1 MKADKLDGGSEVKG
15 LTERQFDNAVG
26 RILDGDRS
34 GLRDIYE
41 EYGKMIFGTIM
52 SVVKSPHDAEDIT
65 SDFFIRLW
73 SIADTYVSGNGHR
86 RWLAAIARNMA
97 LDFLRRKSRETV
109 ADDDSCLD
117 ETPSDELL
125 EDSVTEKV
133 TVAAAVDTLEE
144 TEREII
150 NLKFISELT
159 FSEISKI
166 LKKPLGT
173 VTWKYRKAIEKL
185 RRCIPDERLI

>member
-1 MKADKLDGGSEVKG
+1 MKTDRRNGESEVNG
-15 LTERQFDNAVG
+15 LTEKQFDNAVE
-26 RILDGDRS
+26 RILDGNRS

-41 EYGKMIFGTIM
+41 EYGRMIFGTVM

-73 SIADTYVSGNGHR
+73 SIADTYVGGNGHR

-97 LDFLRRKSRETV
+97 IDHLRRKKRETV
-109 ADDDSCLD
+109 ADEDSCFE
-117 ETPSDELL
+117 ETPSDEHL
-125 EDSVTEKV
+125 EDSVTDRLTV
-133 TVAAAVDTLEE
+133 TAAVEALEE

-150 NLKFISELT
+150 NLKFISQLT

-173 VTWKYRKAIEKL
+173 VTWKYRKALEKL
-185 RRCIPDERLI
+185 RRCIPDEKLV

>member
-1 MKADKLDGGSEVKG
+1 MKTDSTVGESEVKG
-15 LTERQFDNAVG
+15 LTERQFDNAVE

-41 EYGKMIFGTIM
+41 EYGKMIFGTVM

-65 SDFFIRLW
+65 SEFFIRLW
-73 SIADTYVSGNGHR
+73 SIADTYVGGHGHR

-97 LDFLRRKSRETV
+97 IDHLRREKRETV
-109 ADDDSCLD
+109 ADEDSCLD
-117 ETPSDELL
+117 ETPSDEHL
-125 EDSVTEKV
+125 EESVTDRLTV
-133 TVAAAVDTLEE
+133 TAAVDSLEK

-150 NLKFISELT
+150 NLKFISQLT

-173 VTWKYRKAIEKL
+173 VTWKYRKALEKL
-185 RRCIPDERLI
+185 RRCIPDEKLV